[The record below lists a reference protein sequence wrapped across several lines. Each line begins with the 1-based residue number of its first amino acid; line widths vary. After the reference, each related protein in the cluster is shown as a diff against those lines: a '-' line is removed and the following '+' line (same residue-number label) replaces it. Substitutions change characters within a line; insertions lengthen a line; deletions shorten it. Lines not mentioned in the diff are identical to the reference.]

1 MISHHVI
8 ASAGDA
14 ERYYIEMKGDG
25 RAEYYKGDRPN
36 ESWGG
41 KGLSYA
47 GIEDH
52 AEVSKEDFRAVLEG
66 RMFNA
71 ITGETQQLD
80 NGKGEHTPAI
90 DLTVSAPK
98 SVSMMAF
105 IGQDTRL
112 QEALGRCADRA
123 MEAIE
128 ANITVRRREGGEM
141 HHVTPGNIVYA
152 RFEHETSRENDPNW
166 HRHYV
171 IANASFDRETGKW
184 RSLEMGSAMKLKRM
198 GDAIFKNEL
207 AKELKALG
215 YEVDWTKD
223 GPEIRGITRGQI
235 EKFSQRSAQVVDN
248 LAQNGLTRD
257 TASGGQK
264 NVAALDGR
272 SAKVQLPRTE
282 LQTEWEKRAANIGVK
297 IEEIKAAAISREV
310 GRKVESYNAFSEAR
324 KAVEHAVSHL
334 ADREQMFTKAAV
346 VQFANEFAKGKAS
359 ASHIEHAIV
368 ELEKHGQLIARDGEA
383 NKSGALNDRFTTQKA
398 IDLEKESV
406 SLMLQGKGVMP
417 VIAAPVSVRE
427 RLAAF
432 EDRKSDELGKP
443 FKLNEGQREAVM
455 QILASRDQFTA
466 LQGFAGTGKTT
477 IMEAVREIAEAQ
489 GVQVIGLSA
498 GAKQAAILQRDS
510 GIQSDT
516 VAMFLT
522 MREKAQQQESAKLAE
537 KTAAGDLPGRSRW
550 EKSEQDS
557 AAVGVAK
564 SLSNHSGGQREERQ
578 GGVHSR
584 EIDVWG
590 VLPKGKYLFTKEGTF
605 RANTGL
611 GAFRNNLA
619 FEAQAAMRQKRWDA
633 ERNGQVMKALGMR
646 ILERSAAS
654 MVRWEKQDIATAVLA
669 RAVDKLA
676 SFAAD
681 KALHDRVQRIFSKST
696 DLLSD
701 QFRAVSNKV
710 AEQIQ
715 ERYERSKQAVD
726 KGNLSWAS
734 PNAVNGGGQAIG
746 AIAQSA
752 RVGITAPGGNKIF
765 VPREN
770 MSWSSPSSLNGAG
783 KQWDPVE
790 AKFSGRLEKAVA
802 QLEAIPSQH
811 ESFDKRVSG
820 LQSAI
825 EAAESHLAKSYKVN
839 SEGVWTG
846 KKVGEAVEGRLVE
859 ISHKEL
865 SKPDGS
871 KYTTPTA
878 TVETHSGQKVTVVG
892 VDLPRALG
900 RMEGSD
906 LKRFEIGDVVRL
918 RFDGN
923 RTVQVPDLD
932 KDGVVTLVD
941 VKRNSF
947 SVADVGHQTA
957 ARKSHLAEAK
967 NLLAEIQGARI
978 ENVTRQSAE
987 GVVQP
992 RLGQMREAPTKLL
1005 IVDEASML
1013 SQADMNRLQRVA
1025 AKEGIRVVW
1034 SGDKAQHGSVEAGKA
1049 FENQLNAGIA
1059 KTVLTEV
1066 TRLSETNVKGREA
1079 YKSLVPDISFM
1090 GEKKLRVIGR
1100 EGDAVAAFKA
1110 LRGVE
1115 IDGDHIKTKSDLID
1129 RLAKTYADSGASKS
1143 LIVTATNA
1151 DRIEINNAVREE
1163 LVARGQ
1169 LGKTEASII
1178 SMEGKKLTST
1188 EKKFVS
1194 SYEVGQILE
1203 TTRAYKSLGLANK
1216 ERVEITGID
1225 HDKNV
1230 LHIRTKDGRDMVINP
1245 ERHSGLES
1253 YSQQRILLAEGDQI
1267 RITKN
1272 DKAAGISNGDVGKVT
1287 KIEGSQITFR
1297 IGEGAHSKEHT
1308 IDANKEHHVG
1318 YLYATTTVGAQG
1330 DTKLKT
1336 MYYINTERSGGV
1348 GERSFYVGITRAK
1361 EDTIIF
1367 ADNLAK
1373 ASGLVERSQDKSGAL
1388 SEKELAHH
1396 VREELGIGDNRAD
1409 HHDFGVGR

>member
-25 RAEYYKGDRPN
+25 RAEYYKGDVPN
-36 ESWGG
+36 EAWGG
-41 KGLSYA
+41 KGLSFA

-52 AEVSKEDFRAVLEG
+52 AEISKEDFRAVLEG
-66 RMFNA
+66 RLFNA
-71 ITGETQQLD
+71 VTGENQQLD
-80 NGKGEHTPAI
+80 NGKGEHTPAL
-90 DLTVSAPK
+90 DLTISAPK

-112 QEALGRCADRA
+112 QEALGRSADRA

-128 ANITVRRREGGEM
+128 ANVTVRRREGGEM
-141 HHVTPGNIVYA
+141 HHVTPGNLIYA

-171 IANASFDRETGKW
+171 IANASFDRDTGKW

-207 AKELKALG
+207 AKELKSLG

-248 LAQNGLTRD
+248 LAQNGLTRE

-272 SAKVQLPRTE
+272 SAKVQLPRAE
-282 LQTEWEKRAANIGVK
+282 LQAGWEQRAVSIGAK
-297 IEEIKAAAISREV
+297 IEEIKARAISKEV
-310 GRKVESYNAFSEAR
+310 GRKIESYNAFSEAR
-324 KAVEHAVSHL
+324 KSVDLAVSHL
-334 ADREQMFTKAAV
+334 AEREQTFTKAGL
-346 VQFANEFAKGKAS
+346 VQFANEFAKGKAT

-368 ELEKHGQLIARDGEA
+368 EFEKRGQLIAREGES
-383 NKSGALNDRFTTQKA
+383 NKSGALNERFTTQKA
-398 IDLEKESV
+398 LDLEKESV

-417 VIAAPVSVRE
+417 VIAAPVSIRE
-427 RLAAF
+427 HLAAF

-443 FKLNEGQREAVM
+443 FKLNDGQREAVM
-455 QILASRDQFTA
+455 QILASRDQFSA

-516 VAMFLT
+516 VAMFLQ
-522 MREKAQQQESAKLAE
+522 MQEKAQEQRVPENGAE
-537 KTAAGDLPGRSRW
+537 KSVGGQHAVAMRDGKGGQQVSRSYGQSDSQFHVDTSQKNSAVISAARWLNNRSSEQHAVRQAGVRSR
-550 EKSEQDS
+550 D
-557 AAVGVAK
+557 
-564 SLSNHSGGQREERQ
+564 
-578 GGVHSR
+578 
-584 EIDVWG
+584 IDLWG
-590 VLPKGKYLFTKEGTF
+590 VLPKGKYLFTKDGTF

-619 FEAQAAMRQKRWDA
+619 FEAQAAMQQKRWDA
-633 ERNGQVMKALGMR
+633 ERNGQVMKAIGMR
-646 ILERSAAS
+646 MLERSAAS
-654 MVRWEKQDIATAVLA
+654 MVRWEKQDLATAVLA

-681 KALHDRVQRIFSKST
+681 KALHDRVQRIFSKSM

-701 QFRAVSNKV
+701 QFKSVSSKV

-726 KGNLSWAS
+726 KGNLCWAS
-734 PNAVNGGGQAIG
+734 PH
-746 AIAQSA
+746 
-752 RVGITAPGGNKIF
+752 
-765 VPREN
+765 E
-770 MSWSSPSSLNGAG
+770 LNGAG
-783 KQWDPVE
+783 RQWDSVE
-790 AKFSGRLEKAVA
+790 SKFSGQLEKTVA
-802 QLEAIPSQH
+802 RLDAIPSLH
-811 ESFDKRVSG
+811 DSFDKRTST

-825 EAAESHLAKSYKVN
+825 EAAENRLAKTYKVN
-839 SEGVWTG
+839 GEGVWSG
-846 KKVGEAVEGRLVE
+846 KKVGETVEGRLVD
-859 ISHKEL
+859 ISNKEL
-865 SKPDGS
+865 SKPDGT
-871 KYTTPTA
+871 KYTTPIA
-878 TVETHSGQKVTVVG
+878 IIETHSGQKVTVVG

-900 RMEGSD
+900 RIDGND
-906 LKRFEIGDVVRL
+906 RRRFEIGDVVSV

-923 RTVQVPDLD
+923 RTVPVPNLN
-932 KDGVVTLVD
+932 KDGTVMMAD

-947 SVADVGHQTA
+947 SVTDVGHQVET
-957 ARKSHLAEAK
+957 RKAHLIEAK
-967 NLLAEIQGARI
+967 ALLAEIQEARI
-978 ENVTRQSAE
+978 NSVNKQTAA

-992 RLGQMREAPTKLL
+992 NPGKMLEAPTKLL
-1005 IVDEASML
+1005 IVDETSML

-1059 KTVLTEV
+1059 KTVLSEV

-1090 GEKKLRVIGR
+1090 GEKKLRVIGKD
-1100 EGDAVAAFKA
+1100 GDAIAAFKA

-1115 IDGDHIKTKSDLID
+1115 IDGNHIKTKSDLID
-1129 RLAKTYADSGASKS
+1129 RLAKTYVDSGSSKS

-1151 DRIEINNAVREE
+1151 DRIAINNAVREE
-1163 LVARGQ
+1163 LVTRGH
-1169 LGKTEASII
+1169 LGKTEVSIV
-1178 SMEGKKLTST
+1178 SMEGTKQTST

-1194 SYEVGQILE
+1194 SYEPGQILE
-1203 TTRAYKSLGLANK
+1203 TTRAYKSLGLAHK
-1216 ERVEITGID
+1216 ERVVITGVD

-1230 LHIRTKDGRDMVINP
+1230 LHVRTTDGRELAINP
-1245 ERHSGLES
+1245 ERQTGLES
-1253 YSQQRILLAEGDQI
+1253 YSQQRITLAEGDQI

-1272 DKAAGISNGDVGKVT
+1272 DKTAGINNGDVGTVT
-1287 KIEGSQITFR
+1287 KIEGSKITFR
-1297 IGEGAHSKEHT
+1297 IGEGKHAKEHT
-1308 IDANKEHHVG
+1308 IDANKEHHLG

-1373 ASGLVERSQDKSGAL
+1373 ASGLADRSQDKSAAL
-1388 SEKELAHH
+1388 SEKELEHH
-1396 VREELGIGDNRAD
+1396 VREELGIGDDRAD
-1409 HHDFGVGR
+1409 HHDSGMGR